1 MDKAHVVYDGSQ
13 SISCAAMAGS
23 RREPWALKPE
33 QIALYKDRHSPLDC
47 SAVAVSSY
55 VETVVPSQR
64 CSMIHS
70 RCKSRSEML
79 QSSSYSPVRCGLL
92 RRFFAAL
99 GPLIKGMCTSW
110 RFKRGRGARRA
121 AGARSARLQSLNPP
135 TLFLTFPG
143 NGRGARFRGAFA
155 AH

>member
-1 MDKAHVVYDGSQ
+1 MDKAHVVYNGSQ
-13 SISCAAMAGS
+13 GISCAAMAVSG
-23 RREPWALKPE
+23 RELWALKPE

-99 GPLIKGMCTSW
+99 GPLIKYLRASR
-110 RFKRGRGARRA
+110 RFKRGRGEWRA
-121 AGARSARLQSLNPP
+121 AGARSARLRPLNPP
-135 TLFLTFPG
+135 LLFSTFPA
-143 NGRGARFRGAFA
+143 NGRGA
-155 AH
+155 